1 MRGVREEQ
9 TSEKTP
15 TPGIINQFL
24 CLYTFLFFLYG
35 VTDQKGSSVYIY
47 QENLVD
53 IQSNL

>member
-1 MRGVREEQ
+1 MNT
-9 TSEKTP
+9 TSK
-15 TPGIINQFL
+15 QL
-24 CLYTFLFFLYG
+24 AYCLHNTHQLDPCFFYTFLFFLYG